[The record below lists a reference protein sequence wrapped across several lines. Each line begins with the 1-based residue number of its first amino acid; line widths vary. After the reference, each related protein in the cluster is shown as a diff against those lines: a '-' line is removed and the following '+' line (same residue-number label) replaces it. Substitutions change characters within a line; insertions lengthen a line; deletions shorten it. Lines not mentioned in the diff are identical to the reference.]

1 MCGQCSGNIDEY
13 KIYTMEKQKVS
24 VVIPLYNV
32 EPYIGRCLDSVL
44 GQSYKN
50 IEIVVVDDC
59 GQDRSVEIVE
69 QYCERHPNIRLIR
82 HDRNRGLMTTRRDGY
97 MAATGDFIVFLDSDD
112 ALPSDALA
120 TLMATEMLTD
130 ADIVLGDLLK
140 LYVNGRT
147 ERRVGS
153 LEQPSAPT
161 DVLAALIDDK
171 IIHSLCGKLFK
182 RSLFSGSLLSFD
194 QLTILEDGC
203 LLYQLVARASTVA
216 SVNAMVYNY
225 YENKASSSL
234 GIYDSSHIEG
244 MIIAYKTIAD
254 VCGSYVQ
261 LHDKLQR
268 RLTLVAFSLY
278 VEPVGAGTVRKLLS
292 KHDMLK
298 YGSARSA
305 FKYLGFKDCWFLA
318 KRFAYLR
325 IKKGK

>member
-1 MCGQCSGNIDEY
+1 M
-13 KIYTMEKQKVS
+13 VS

-59 GQDRSVEIVE
+59 GTDRSVEIVE
-69 QYCERHPNIRLIR
+69 QYRERHPSIRLIH

-112 ALPSDALA
+112 ALPSDAVA

-140 LYVNGRT
+140 LYVNGHT

-182 RSLFSGSLLSFD
+182 SSLFRGSLKTPD
-194 QLTILEDGC
+194 QITIAEDAC
-203 LLYQLVARASTVA
+203 LLYQLVARAGKVA
-216 SVNAMVYNY
+216 SVNAMVYRY
-225 YENKASSSL
+225 YENKASSTLHTYGSAQ
-234 GIYDSSHIEG
+234 IEG
-244 MIIAYKTIAD
+244 IILAFKMIAD
-254 VCGSYVQ
+254 LCRPYTQ
-261 LHDKLQR
+261 LRDQLQR

-305 FKYLGFKDCWFLA
+305 FKYLGFKDYWFLA

-325 IKKGK
+325 IKKGKK